1 VFALSCLSLVVAV
14 LTLLAGFDANGL
26 SLIYVSIGSSVA
38 AMLLVLVTFL
48 RMGSGR

>member
-1 VFALSCLSLVVAV
+1 MFGLSCLCLLVAV

-38 AMLLVLVTFL
+38 AMLFVLATFL
-48 RMGSGR
+48 RLGSGR